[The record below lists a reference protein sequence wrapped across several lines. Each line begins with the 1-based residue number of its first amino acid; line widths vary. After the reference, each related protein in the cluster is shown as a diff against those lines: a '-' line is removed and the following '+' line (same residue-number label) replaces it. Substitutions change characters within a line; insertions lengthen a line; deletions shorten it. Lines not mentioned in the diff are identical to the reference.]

1 MDEEQGTSD
10 ELDALIEEQRWDSA
24 FVRLLANPDEAKK
37 IANPS
42 LGWTKLHWLCSIGAT
57 PFELLDLVA
66 SLYPDAITMP
76 DRRCND
82 TPLHLVC
89 RQSQTSSKRVK
100 ALLAHL
106 KDPDGVLIR
115 NRFGGTSLHSAA
127 NHNATIETFREL
139 VRTNSRIVRVATREG
154 VYAVAT
160 LWHAYVQT
168 IQGHMCIAHALKG
181 DNISSEHFARFWE
194 KAKFLAS
201 EYFRRTTACPE
212 EIDNRTRF
220 VLHGLIQCNVDI
232 SFFKIALKIEPGLAI
247 TPNAQGSLPLH
258 ILVKDRPYR
267 LKERQAIVA
276 ALQAYPRAALIANKA
291 GYTPLLIAIG
301 SKLPWENGLDCIA
314 NAALSMIQRR
324 DPLTGLFPF
333 LLAASNGGPMSV
345 STTYHL
351 LSARPDLLRPRDTA
365 ETNFHVQSSSLYG

>member
-1 MDEEQGTSD
+1 
-10 ELDALIEEQRWDSA
+10 
-24 FVRLLANPDEAKK
+24 
-37 IANPS
+37 
-42 LGWTKLHWLCSIGAT
+42 
-57 PFELLDLVA
+57 
-66 SLYPDAITMP
+66 
-76 DRRCND
+76 
-82 TPLHLVC
+82 
-89 RQSQTSSKRVK
+89 
-100 ALLAHL
+100 
-106 KDPDGVLIR
+106 
-115 NRFGGTSLHSAA
+115 
-127 NHNATIETFREL
+127 
-139 VRTNSRIVRVATREG
+139 
-154 VYAVAT
+154 
-160 LWHAYVQT
+160 
-168 IQGHMCIAHALKG
+168 MCIAHALKG
-181 DNISSEHFARFWE
+181 DNISSEHFAWFWE

-365 ETNFHVQSSSLYG
+365 ETNFHVQSSSLYGWIWDELTVTHN